1 MAVTWPVPYPEMGAL
16 PGSRAIITDTDPV
29 FDRALGLG

>member
-16 PGSRAIITDTDPV
+16 PGSRAIITDPV